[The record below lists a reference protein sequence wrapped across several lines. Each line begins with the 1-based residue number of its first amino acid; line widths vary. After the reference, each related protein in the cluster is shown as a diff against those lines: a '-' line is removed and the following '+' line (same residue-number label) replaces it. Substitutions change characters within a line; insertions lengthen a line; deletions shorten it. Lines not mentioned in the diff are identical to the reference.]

1 MQRSSGEKKMKR
13 QKKFYAWGYAD
24 EDLTPE
30 EIKPWEADIARRYGV
45 SAFDVTPPPRA
56 DEITLRAPRVTV
68 PAALQAIVRTDHL
81 TRLEHS
87 YGKAGFDTCRMFMRS
102 VPNPPD
108 AVAFPES
115 EQDVV
120 RVLDWCDQIGAK
132 AIPYGGGS
140 SVVKGIEPAASFEK
154 VVTISMRQMDK
165 VLEVDPVSQAARI
178 QGGVYGPHIEEQLRD
193 TPFTMRH
200 YMQAYRCSTLGGWIA
215 TRSGGHYATLYTHID
230 DFVESTRVV
239 TPSGTL
245 ETRRL
250 PGSGAGPSPDRMFI
264 GSEGILGIITE
275 AWMRL
280 RKKPGFRAATSV
292 RFKDFY
298 AGAEAVRGITQAGLY
313 PANCRLLEAREALP
327 CIPWDNEEAV
337 LMLTFESSDHPL
349 DAWMDRALEI
359 CRDFGGVPDAA
370 ALEDE
375 NSHRSGAAGAWRNKF
390 IRAPHYSEH
399 AVARGILSSTFETSM
414 TWERFRDFH
423 GKITKITRD
432 TIKRVTGRDGT
443 VTCRFTHVYPDGP
456 CLYFTFGGLLDKRIM
471 LDQFMEVLTT
481 CTAATVEHGGTTT
494 HHHAVGRF
502 HRPFYDK
509 QRPELFA
516 RALRGAKR
524 ELDPKGMLNP
534 GVLIDP

>member
-1 MQRSSGEKKMKR
+1 MRR

-24 EDLTPE
+24 EDLTPD
-30 EIKPWEADIARRYGV
+30 EIKPWETGIAKRYGLFG
-45 SAFDVTPPPRA
+45 FDVTPPPKA
-56 DEITLRAPRVTV
+56 EEITLRPSRVVV
-68 PAALQAIVRTDHL
+68 PSALQPIVRTDHL

-87 YGKAGFDTCRMFMRS
+87 YGKAWFDACRMFLRS

-108 AVAFPES
+108 AVAFPDN
-115 EQDVV
+115 EQDIV
-120 RVLDWCDQIGAK
+120 RILAWCDQIGAK

-140 SVVKGIEPAASFEK
+140 SVVKGIEPAAEFEK
-154 VVTISMRQMDK
+154 VVTISMRHMDK
-165 VLEVDPVSQAARI
+165 VLEVDPVSHAARI
-178 QGGVYGPHIEEQLRD
+178 EGGVYGPHIEDQLRE

-215 TRSGGHYATLYTHID
+215 TRSGGHYATLSTHID

-239 TPSGTL
+239 TPVGTL

-264 GSEGILGIITE
+264 GSEGILGIISE
-275 AWMRL
+275 AWVRL
-280 RKKPGFRAATSV
+280 RKKPTFRAATSV

-298 AGAEAVRGITQAGLY
+298 AGADAVRGITQAGLY

-327 CIPWDNEEAV
+327 DIPWDNNEAA
-337 LMLTFESSDHPL
+337 LMLTFESADHPL
-349 DAWMDRALEI
+349 DAWMARAIEI
-359 CRDFGGVPDAA
+359 CRDSGGVPDAA
-370 ALEDE
+370 APDEE
-375 NSHRSGAAGAWRNKF
+375 NSHRKGAAGAWRNKF

-399 AVARGILSSTFETSM
+399 AVARGLLSSTFETSM

-423 GKITKITRD
+423 AKITKITHD
-432 TIKRVTGRDGT
+432 TIRQVTGREGT

-456 CLYFTFGGLLDKRIM
+456 CLYFTFGGILDKRIM
-471 LDQFMEVLTT
+471 LDQFMAVLTT

-524 ELDPKGMLNP
+524 ELDPKGMMNP

>member
-1 MQRSSGEKKMKR
+1 MRR

-24 EDLTPE
+24 EDLSPE
-30 EIKPWEADIARRYGV
+30 EIKPWEAEIAQRYGV
-45 SAFDVTPPPRA
+45 NGFDVTPPPKA
-56 DEITLRAPRVTV
+56 DEIKLRAPRIDV
-68 PAALQAIVRTDHL
+68 PAALQSIVRTDHL

-87 YGKAGFDTCRMFMRS
+87 YGKAGFDTTRMFMRS

-108 AVAFPES
+108 AVAFPDN

-120 RVLDWCDQIGAK
+120 RVLDWCDRIGAK

-140 SVVKGIEPAASFEK
+140 SVVKGIEPAAGFDK
-154 VVTISMRQMDK
+154 VVTISMRHMDK

-178 QGGVYGPHIEEQLRD
+178 QGGIYGPAIEDSLRAS
-193 TPFTMRH
+193 PFTMRH

-230 DFVESTRVV
+230 DFVESVRVV
-239 TPSGTL
+239 TPVGNL

-250 PGSGAGPSPDRMFI
+250 PGSGAGPSPDHLFI

-275 AWMRL
+275 AWVRL
-280 RKKPGFRAATSV
+280 RKKPSFRSSASV
-292 RFKDFY
+292 RF
-298 AGAEAVRGITQAGLY
+298 
-313 PANCRLLEAREALP
+313 
-327 CIPWDNEEAV
+327 
-337 LMLTFESSDHPL
+337 
-349 DAWMDRALEI
+349 
-359 CRDFGGVPDAA
+359 RDFFVGAA
-370 ALEDE
+370 AVGVLVV
-375 NSHRSGAAGAWRNKF
+375 AAGAWRNRF

-423 GKITKITRD
+423 QKITAIARD
-432 TIKRVTGRDGT
+432 AIKRVTGRDGT

-456 CLYFTFGGLLDKRIM
+456 CLYFTFGGMLDKRKQ
-471 LDQFMEVLTT
+471 LDQFMDVLST

-516 RALRGAKR
+516 KALRGAKR
-524 ELDPKGMLNP
+524 ELDPKGMMNP